1 MKSCLHAVSLV
12 IVFVVGI
19 LVSRADTN
27 PPPVT
32 VFPFPATWALFGDG
46 PIDGVPDFLEVNGRF
61 VAGYSTTS
69 PEVFNGVYEF
79 SLGNLKTA
87 AQSSVLKLQAYFIN
101 TDEGVSRTVP
111 FQLFGYTGDGR
122 ITGADFSAGTLLS
135 SFSLSAVGTYNID
148 VSSFVSTAFLNGAQF
163 VGFNLR
169 PNGNPITDRAAYYF
183 GTPTQG
189 PVSSTLVVTAVPEPQ
204 VATLVLL
211 GMLVKL
217 NPRPRTGSIARA

>member
-12 IVFVVGI
+12 LVFVLGV

-32 VFPFPATWALFGDG
+32 VFPFPATWAFFGDG
-46 PIDGVPDFLEVNGRF
+46 PIDGVPDYLEVNSRF
-61 VAGYSTTS
+61 IAGYSTTS
-69 PEVFNGVYEF
+69 PEAFNGVYEF
-79 SLGNLKTA
+79 NIGGLKSA
-87 AQSSVLKLQAYFIN
+87 AQSSVLKLQAYYIN
-101 TDEGVSRTVP
+101 TDAGVSTTIP
-111 FQLFGYTGDGR
+111 FRLFGYTGDGR

-148 VSSFVSTAFLNGAQF
+148 VSSFVSTAFLNGARF

-169 PNGNPITDRAAYYF
+169 PNGNPITDHAAYYF

-189 PVSSTLVVTAVPEPQ
+189 PVSSSLVVTAVPEPQ
-204 VATLVLL
+204 VATMLL
-211 GMLVKL
+211 FGMLVKL
-217 NPRPRTGSIARA
+217 NPRPRTGSNSRA